1 MLKLILTSI
10 LLSLTILL
18 TSCTDTPE
26 KISQRMIGEWK
37 FDVEKMLVEVGASDN
52 PEMKNDIMGDLQ
64 NARFIITDTSL
75 ISRNPKQTNDYV
87 SLYKIIEETDHRL
100 IIHRK
105 EQEEI
110 LKFTIKMKHD
120 QISMKYRNETVH
132 LTRVK

>member
-1 MLKLILTSI
+1 
-10 LLSLTILL
+10 
-18 TSCTDTPE
+18 
-26 KISQRMIGEWK
+26 MIGEWK